1 MNRLFALLLSV
12 IISLSQCLPVE
23 AGLYGLIYAKKKI
36 VVSQQGQEYE
46 VSVTFR
52 GG

>member
-1 MNRLFALLLSV
+1 MNRFFALLLTA

-23 AGLYGLIYAKKKI
+23 AGLYGLIYTTKKI
-36 VVSQQGQEYE
+36 VVSQQGKEYE